1 MDALGWFGVA
11 AIALVGQWLNRSRSI
26 PSEAVKA
33 VLAMIGLAFYAL
45 GHGGPAAWVGEG
57 LTQWLNPALL
67 WALAL
72 PGAASLI
79 GAVPGMA
86 TDSKP

>member
-1 MDALGWFGVA
+1 VDAIGWFGVA
-11 AIALVGQWLNRSRSI
+11 AIALVGQWLNRFKSI

-33 VLAMIGLAFYAL
+33 GLAIVGLGFYAL
-45 GHGGPAAWVGEG
+45 GHGLPASWWGDG
-57 LTQWLNPALL
+57 LSVWLNPGLL

-79 GAVPGMA
+79 GTVPGMR
-86 TDSKP
+86 SNSQP